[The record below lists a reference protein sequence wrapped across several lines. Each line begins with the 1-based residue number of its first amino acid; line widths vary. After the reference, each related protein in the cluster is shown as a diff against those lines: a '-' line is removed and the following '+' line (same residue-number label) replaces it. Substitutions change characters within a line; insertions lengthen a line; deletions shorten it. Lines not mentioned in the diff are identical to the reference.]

1 MKFTSQN
8 KQLTFDLFR
17 SSLAELDKT
26 NRWVMLGDLL
36 PWAEIEKRYNS
47 KLNNQVK
54 GAGNKPARLI
64 IGAIIIENQGKIL
77 STGICDN
84 CDTTSDTAEVSA
96 AFPGLLSSC
105 VVSGNG
111 GSAVPNRYCL
121 PFTPVRR

>member
-17 SSLAELDKT
+17 SSLEELDKT

-36 PWAEIEKRYNS
+36 PRAEIEKRYNS

-64 IGAIIIENQGKIL
+64 IGAMIIKHKLNLGDEETIQMIQENPYMQYM
-77 STGICDN
+77 C
-84 CDTTSDTAEVSA
+84 
-96 AFPGLLSSC
+96 GL
-105 VVSGNG
+105 
-111 GSAVPNRYCL
+111 P
-121 PFTPVRR
+121 

>member
-17 SSLAELDKT
+17 SSLEELDKT

-64 IGAIIIENQGKIL
+64 IGAMIIKHKLNLGYISANCLQRL
-77 STGICDN
+77 SYEIALNWRAMARRIQLHALEIARVYDMN
-84 CDTTSDTAEVSA
+84 RV
-96 AFPGLLSSC
+96 LY
-105 VVSGNG
+105 VR
-111 GSAVPNRYCL
+111 VP
-121 PFTPVRR
+121 